1 MLFLRKEVPVCHT
14 GQYRPL
20 RALLI
25 GRWSVY
31 FNDSLNVLIVLLRR
45 NMLNCCVTAGCVT
58 GMMVLGPVCGLM
70 LASLML
76 RLPQNIAADGTVAA
90 M

>member
-1 MLFLRKEVPVCHT
+1 
-14 GQYRPL
+14 
-20 RALLI
+20 
-25 GRWSVY
+25 
-31 FNDSLNVLIVLLRR
+31 
-45 NMLNCCVTAGCVT
+45 MLNCCVTAGCVT